1 MAVSVET
8 LKGLERK
15 MTISVPNEEFEKE
28 VTSRIQRLAHKV
40 KVDGFRPGKV
50 PLKVVA
56 QRFSENVRHEV
67 AREKI
72 ESTLFEALRENNI
85 VPAGTPNVEPFDLD
99 ENKDFTYTAIFEVYP
114 EFEVHELENETIKIV
129 TAEVSDA
136 DVDKMIENLREQN
149 RTWTEVTRVVAD
161 GDKVLI
167 NFEGFVN
174 DEAFEGGK
182 GENFEVV
189 LGSGSMIP
197 GFEKG
202 IVGATIDKEFDL
214 KVTFPKD
221 YGHQDLAGKDAV
233 FKVTVIKVFAGEL
246 PEVDDAFIA
255 KFNIKEGGL
264 DALKR
269 DIRENMVRE
278 LDRRV
283 SSMNRETIFNAL
295 LAKNTFDLPNSLVN
309 QEIEHLKHEM
319 YHRIF
324 GHEHS
329 DNEKIPD
336 FPREMFEAQAIRR
349 VHLGLLFS
357 EYVKK
362 HGITVDNTR
371 VDAMIEKFA
380 SAYEHPEEVRTWY
393 RGNKERLEEVE
404 ALVMEELVA
413 DKIIA
418 TAQVVP
424 EALNYDQVINQSRED
439 NQGA

>member
-15 MTISVPNEEFEKE
+15 MTISVSNDEFEKE
-28 VTSRIQRLAHKV
+28 VSSRIQRLAHKV
-40 KVDGFRPGKV
+40 KIDGFRPGKV

-56 QRFSENVRHEV
+56 QRYSESVRHEV
-67 AREKI
+67 ARDKI
-72 ESTLFEALRENNI
+72 ESTLFAALREHNL
-85 VPAGTPNVEPFDLD
+85 VPAGTPNIEPFDLD
-99 ENKDFTYTAIFEVYP
+99 AGKDFTYSAVFEVYP
-114 EFEVHELENETIKIV
+114 EFEIHELDQDPVKTI

-136 DVDKMIENLREQN
+136 DVDKMIETLREQN
-149 RTWTEVTRVVAD
+149 KIWNEVNRVVEKN
-161 GDKVLI
+161 DKVLI
-167 NFEGFVN
+167 NFEGFV
-174 DEAFEGGK
+174 DDKPFEGGK
-182 GENFEVV
+182 AENFEVI

-197 GFEKG
+197 GFEDG
-202 IVGATIDKEFDL
+202 LIGATIGAAFDL
-214 KVTFPKD
+214 NVSFPED
-221 YGHQDLAGKDAV
+221 YGHQELAGKAAV
-233 FKVTVIKVFAGEL
+233 FKVTVNKVFAGEL
-246 PEVDDAFIA
+246 PALDDAFVA

-269 DIRENMVRE
+269 DIRDNMMRE
-278 LDRRV
+278 LDRRI
-283 SSMNRETIFNAL
+283 SGMNRESIFNAL
-295 LAKNTFDLPNSLVN
+295 LAKNTFDLPNALVN

-319 YHRIF
+319 YHRLF

-336 FPREMFEAQAIRR
+336 FPREIFEAQAIRR

-380 SAYEHPEEVRTWY
+380 SAYEHPEEVRAWY

-413 DKIIA
+413 EKIA
-418 TAQVVP
+418 STAQVTP
-424 EALNYDQVINQSRED
+424 EVLTYDQVVHQSREE